1 MPQLKLID
9 LSPCTVGA
17 DPELFL
23 QDANDVYISSIGK
36 FGGSKVAPR
45 PLGTTK
51 GMAVQEDNV
60 AVEFNIPPHRTRV
73 GFISS
78 IQEALKLIEEEA
90 KVLNLKLAIVPSAE
104 FNKEQLASPAAR
116 NFGCHPDFNVW
127 SMQEN
132 PRPHT
137 KNKSLRSAGGHVHI
151 AHTKDKIGLGRA
163 CDLFLGCPSIAF
175 DPDQQRRL
183 LYGKAGAIRQKEYGV
198 EYRTLSNFWIKSTE
212 LMAMIFSQVVQ
223 AIEFVEKGTTIPK
236 EDAIKIIKCINT
248 SDRKLLGELTEKYA
262 LMY

>member
-1 MPQLKLID
+1 MPIKVID

-23 QDANDVYISSIGK
+23 QNANNEYISSIGK
-36 FGGSKVAPR
+36 FGGTKLMPR
-45 PLGTTK
+45 PLGKTK

-60 AVEFNIPPHRTRV
+60 AVEFNIPPQRTCK

-78 IQEALKLIEEEA
+78 IQEALNLIQEEA

-104 FNKEQLASPAAR
+104 FNNEQLDTPAAR
-116 NFGCHPDFNVW
+116 NFGCDPDFNVW

-132 PRPHT
+132 PKPYT

-151 AHTKDKIGLGRA
+151 AHTKDRIGLGRA

-183 LYGKAGAIRQKEYGV
+183 LYGKAGAVRQKEYGL
-198 EYRTLSNFWIKSTE
+198 EYRTLSNFWIKSAE
-212 LMAMIFSQVVQ
+212 LMTMVFSQVVQ
-223 AIEFVEKGTTIPK
+223 AIEFVDAGNRIPK